1 MNPLSNLP
9 GEMEELLN
17 GFLSQPIK
25 GNLVVGFTNYIFW
38 MIVAM
43 TCLFALFF
51 VFKKKQAQSLVPQ
64 GVFVNTMESAIDFVK
79 DDICKNVLGDS
90 WKQHFPFLA
99 ALFFFILINNIVG
112 LVPGAHPGTG
122 TIGVTGALA
131 VWSFVY
137 FVLVGCK
144 KMGVFGY
151 VKSLAP
157 KGVAFPINVLVWL
170 IEVFSTFL
178 RLITLSVRLF
188 CNMFAGHIVMGMF
201 AILAALFVEPMLH
214 NFSMMALGQASA
226 SIFWVLMLIAIYLV
240 EIMVAVIQAYVFT
253 LLSSVYIQLV
263 EQAH

>member
-1 MNPLSNLP
+1 
-9 GEMEELLN
+9 
-17 GFLSQPIK
+17 
-25 GNLVVGFTNYIFW
+25 
-38 MIVAM
+38 
-43 TCLFALFF
+43 
-51 VFKKKQAQSLVPQ
+51 
-64 GVFVNTMESAIDFVK
+64 
-79 DDICKNVLGDS
+79 
-90 WKQHFPFLA
+90 
-99 ALFFFILINNIVG
+99 
-112 LVPGAHPGTG
+112 
-122 TIGVTGALA
+122 
-131 VWSFVY
+131 
-137 FVLVGCK
+137 
-144 KMGVFGY
+144 MGVFGY